1 MASRQEKY
9 RSDLAKRVADDT
21 LLQGSACQTY
31 YLNCSKMAKI
41 SSKGVSIGRIPF
53 SRHLK
58 LVLVQFGMDKT
69 YQKQKTPC
77 RYNFRSLINERS
89 KIAILSYFGM
99 LCIISKSFLSN
110 TWSQKN
116 RKIMILFTQYKG
128 AMSYWC
134 SWLQL
139 AAHIS
144 VLVSRHQ
151 LYNRPGHF
159 FLILGFLVSLGTL
172 NLASI

>member
-9 RSDLAKRVADDT
+9 RSDLAKREADDT

-41 SSKGVSIGRIPF
+41 SSKGVSIGRILF
-53 SRHLK
+53 NRHLK
-58 LVLVQFGMDKT
+58 LVLVQFGTDKT

-77 RYNFRSLINERS
+77 RYNFWSLINERS

-110 TWSQKN
+110 T
-116 RKIMILFTQYKG
+116 
-128 AMSYWC
+128 
-134 SWLQL
+134 
-139 AAHIS
+139 
-144 VLVSRHQ
+144 
-151 LYNRPGHF
+151 
-159 FLILGFLVSLGTL
+159 
-172 NLASI
+172 